1 LMGVF
6 RRKPNE
12 KSPAKADE
20 VDGLVE
26 ASQYQDDTRGD
37 GIPSDAGAPIREEAA
52 LAGDE
57 GSHEEDREAIV
68 NRLTDALT
76 DPADHVRCGAARAL
90 YRLGESRALAEAVAT
105 LPYDE
110 GRARSIAVRGLV
122 ALRHPGSSAALA
134 DALIH
139 RDDERPLGKEDTD
152 LVATLIDR
160 EATAGGA
167 DAVVEL
173 AAMGL
178 RDERS
183 IVASRA
189 EELLERLAPASRDRL
204 IEELENGSGSYR
216 AGLILGRMKEPR
228 ALELLIAALGHPDP
242 LVRSESCAA
251 LGELRDPAAAEPLL
265 IATRD
270 REYDVRIRASE
281 ALDRLGTAAIVVGVA
296 SLLRP
301 LIASP
306 PGPLALSPATNG
318 TDLSGGDDSLEWE
331 LVLAEPPPADTP
343 PENPTPAEGSTERA
357 RKQRRRD
364 KESPT
369 DCS

>member
-1 LMGVF
+1 MGVF

-20 VDGLVE
+20 VEGLVE
-26 ASQYQDDTRGD
+26 ASQNHD
-37 GIPSDAGAPIREEAA
+37 GEHAVF
-52 LAGDE
+52 AGDE

-68 NRLTDALT
+68 NRLTNALT
-76 DPADHVRCGAARAL
+76 HPADHVRCGAARGL

-105 LPYDE
+105 LPFDE

-122 ALRHPGSSAALA
+122 ALRQPGSSAALA
-134 DALIH
+134 AALMH
-139 RDDERPLGKEDTD
+139 RDDERPLGEEDAD

-160 EATAGGA
+160 EATSGGV

-173 AAMGL
+173 AVMGL

-189 EELLERLAPASRDRL
+189 EELLERLGPASRDRL

-331 LVLAEPPPADTP
+331 LVLAEPPAA
-343 PENPTPAEGSTERA
+343 ENPTPAEGSTERA
-357 RKQRRRD
+357 RNQRRRD